1 MKTYKIEHHEE
12 LVDYFYIQANSATEA
27 LEKFDIEVANGR
39 IDFSKL
45 EMISSCN
52 TAEEVKEND
61 RR

>member
-39 IDFSKL
+39 IDLSRL
-45 EMISSCN
+45 EMVSSCN

>member
-45 EMISSCN
+45 EMVSSCN
-52 TAEEVKEND
+52 TAEEVPDCSD
-61 RR
+61 R